1 MRKSLGDYNIKKS
14 SSADINNIK
23 WTKKNQMDLDKIKNK
38 KKAMKKTSST
48 NIIYTDEIK
57 SHIEKVFKIEEGVE
71 SDKTKERINKRIH
84 TSSVSNSNIQYSYS
98 RRAR

>member
-1 MRKSLGDYNIKKS
+1 MHKSLGDYNIRKS

-23 WTKKNQMDLDKIKNK
+23 WTQKNQTDSDKTKNK
-38 KKAMKKTSST
+38 KKTVNKIAPT
-48 NIIYTDEIK
+48 NIIYTDDVK
-57 SHIEKVFKIEEGVE
+57 LHVEKIFKIEEV
-71 SDKTKERINKRIH
+71 SDNEKTKDRINKKIH